1 MSRYTQTN
9 SNIQIAYG
17 FDNMLPEGGYFFQVF
32 DTNKVSDE
40 NDEGIVLNE
49 GFLDGISKERMFNL
63 MTEYKVK
70 NEEHLQL
77 VAMDL
82 PI

>member
-1 MSRYTQTN
+1 
-9 SNIQIAYG
+9 
-17 FDNMLPEGGYFFQVF
+17 MLPEGGYFFQVF